1 MNWQKFRRNLFCRV
15 FTQLSF
21 KRRVQLL
28 LSFISVL
35 LNSIAQFLVIA
46 TFYPLLSLLT
56 SPATSTAGL
65 QALSYSNSFLR
76 HIYSSSPLFQTTL
89 VFSTLTFLATLLR
102 LFDAWLAQRLAAG
115 IGNDL
120 TTSTFNAFLQQPFL
134 VYKTSNSSNTIRIL
148 TADID
153 LFVVAIAETLQFC
166 IAVAT
171 SIAIVFALMSLGAKK
186 VIFIVALLFTV
197 FFILSVSTR
206 SPLLHAGHRVSRIQS
221 QKIKIIQEALGSFRD
236 ITLDRSQLYF
246 IRQLS
251 SHDYSLRHIR
261 VITELLSV
269 VPRFV
274 LEGFLLITLSFLAV
288 FLNSKEGSSN
298 SLAFIG
304 VFALGMQRLLPALN
318 LAYASL
324 SNIRKFRA
332 PILDVLNVLEASP
345 STSSFVTL
353 TVQPSLDSSLPTFS
367 SLKVS
372 NLSFAYPDS
381 EAVLRNIS
389 FQLDA
394 GNHLAIT
401 GSTGSGKSTLLDL
414 LMGLL
419 APSSGS
425 VQLVFGNRDD
435 CVYDVNSLLDLSVQT
450 NQCFIAHVPQS
461 IFLADTTIA
470 ENIAFGISPHCIDL
484 ESVKNAARIA
494 QIAAFIEEL
503 PNGYFTNVGERGNLL
518 SGGQRQ
524 RLGIAR
530 AVYKTPSLLFLD
542 EATSALDIETERSI
556 LTNLSKIQQ
565 LAVISVAH
573 RASVLDSCD
582 ILLRLHQGELI

>member
-1 MNWQKFRRNLFCRV
+1 MNWQKFKRNLFCRV
-15 FTQLSF
+15 FAQLSF
-21 KRRVQLL
+21 KRRLQLL

-35 LNSIAQFLVIA
+35 FNSIAQFLVIA

-56 SPATSTAGL
+56 SPASSTAGL
-65 QALSYSNSFLR
+65 QALSFSNSFLSQ
-76 HIYSSSPLFQTTL
+76 IYSSSPLFQTTL

-102 LFDAWLAQRLAAG
+102 LFDAWLSQRLAAG

-120 TTSTFNAFLQQPFL
+120 TISTFNAFLQQPFL
-134 VYKTSNSSNTIRIL
+134 AYKTSNSSNTIRIL

-171 SIAIVFALMSLGAKK
+171 SIAIVFALLSLGAKK
-186 VIFIVALLFTV
+186 VIFIVALLCTV
-197 FFILSVSTR
+197 FLILSASTR
-206 SPLLHAGHRVSRIQS
+206 SPLLHAGQSSSRLHS

-236 ITLDRSQLYF
+236 ITLDRSQIYF
-246 IRQLS
+246 TEQLS
-251 SHDYSLRHIR
+251 AQDYLLRHIR
-261 VITELLSV
+261 VLTELLSV
-269 VPRFV
+269 VPRFF
-274 LEGFLLITLSFLAV
+274 LEGFLLITLAFLAV

-345 STSSFVTL
+345 FNSLSASL
-353 TVQPSLDSSLPTFS
+353 TVRPICGSYLPNFRSLN
-367 SLKVS
+367 VS

-381 EAVLRNIS
+381 DAVLRDIS

-419 APSSGS
+419 VPSSGS
-425 VQLVFGNRDD
+425 VQLLFGDRDD

-470 ENIAFGISPHCIDL
+470 ENIAFGISPHNIDHD
-484 ESVKNAARIA
+484 SVKNAARIA

-503 PNGYFTNVGERGNLL
+503 PNGYSTIVGESGNLL

-542 EATSALDIETERSI
+542 EATSALDIETECAI
-556 LTNLSKIQQ
+556 LSNLSEIKQ

-582 ILLRLHQGELI
+582 MVLRLHQGTLC

>member
-1 MNWQKFRRNLFCRV
+1 VNWQKFKRNLFCRV
-15 FTQLSF
+15 FAQLSF
-21 KRRVQLL
+21 KGRLQLL

-35 LNSIAQFLVIA
+35 FNSIAQFLVIA

-56 SPATSTAGL
+56 SPASSTAGL
-65 QALSYSNSFLR
+65 QALSFSNSFLSQ
-76 HIYSSSPLFQTTL
+76 IYSSSPLFQTTL

-102 LFDAWLAQRLAAG
+102 LFDAWLSQRLAAG

-120 TTSTFNAFLQQPFL
+120 TISTFNAFLQQPFL
-134 VYKTSNSSNTIRIL
+134 AYKTSNSSNTIRIL

-171 SIAIVFALMSLGAKK
+171 SIAIVFALLSLGAKK
-186 VIFIVALLFTV
+186 VIFIVALLCTV
-197 FFILSVSTR
+197 FLILSAFTR
-206 SPLLHAGHRVSRIQS
+206 SPLLHAGQSSSRLHS

-236 ITLDRSQLYF
+236 ITLDRSQIYF
-246 IRQLS
+246 TEQLS
-251 SHDYSLRHIR
+251 AQDYLLRHIR
-261 VITELLSV
+261 VLTELLSV
-269 VPRFV
+269 VPRFF
-274 LEGFLLITLSFLAV
+274 LEGFLLITLAFLAV

-345 STSSFVTL
+345 FNSLSASL
-353 TVQPSLDSSLPTFS
+353 TVRPTCGSYSPNFRSLN
-367 SLKVS
+367 VS

-381 EAVLRNIS
+381 DAVLRDIS

-419 APSSGS
+419 VPSSGS
-425 VQLVFGNRDD
+425 VQLLFGDRDD

-470 ENIAFGISPHCIDL
+470 ENIAFGISPHNIDHD
-484 ESVKNAARIA
+484 SVKNAARIA

-503 PNGYFTNVGERGNLL
+503 PNGYSTIVGESGNLL

-542 EATSALDIETERSI
+542 EATSALDIETECAI
-556 LTNLSKIQQ
+556 LSNLSEIKQ

-582 ILLRLHQGELI
+582 MVLRLHQGTLC

>member
-1 MNWQKFRRNLFCRV
+1 M
-15 FTQLSF
+15 FTQLSL

-35 LNSIAQFLVIA
+35 FNSIAQFLVIA

-56 SPATSTAGL
+56 SPASSTARI
-65 QALSYSNSFLR
+65 QVLSSSNFFLS

-102 LFDAWLAQRLAAG
+102 LFDAWLSQRLAAG

-134 VYKTSNSSNTIRIL
+134 AYKTSNSSNTIRIL

-153 LFVVAIAETLQFC
+153 LFVVAIAETMQFC

-171 SIAIVFALMSLGAKK
+171 SIAIVFALLSLGAKK
-186 VIFIVALLFTV
+186 VIFIVALLCIV
-197 FFILSVSTR
+197 FFILSASTR
-206 SPLLHAGHRVSRIQS
+206 SPLLHAGQRVSRIQS
-221 QKIKIIQEALGSFRD
+221 HKIKIIQEALGSFRD
-236 ITLDRSQLYF
+236 IKLDRSQQFF
-246 IRQLS
+246 IGQLS
-251 SHDYSLRHIR
+251 SQDYSLRHIR

-288 FLNSKEGSSN
+288 FLNSQEGSSN

-324 SNIRKFRA
+324 SNIRRFRA
-332 PILDVLNVLEASP
+332 PIHDVLDALDAP
-345 STSSFVTL
+345 SSNSSSAYI
-353 TVQPSLDSSLPTFS
+353 TVQPNWDFSLPTFG

-372 NLSFAYPDS
+372 NLTFSYPDKES
-381 EAVLRNIS
+381 VLRNIT

-401 GSTGSGKSTLLDL
+401 GLSGSGKSTLLDL

-419 APSSGS
+419 VPTSGS
-425 VQLVFGNRDD
+425 VQLAFGNRDD
-435 CVYDVNSLLDLSVQT
+435 CVYDVSSLLDLSVQT
-450 NQCFIAHVPQS
+450 NKCFIAHVPQS

-470 ENIAFGISPHCIDL
+470 ENIAFGISPDSIDI
-484 ESVKNAARIA
+484 ESVENAARIA
-494 QIAAFIEEL
+494 HLTAFIEDL
-503 PNGYFTNVGERGNLL
+503 PNGYFTKVGEGGNLL

-542 EATSALDIETERSI
+542 EATSALDTETERLI
-556 LTNLSKIQQ
+556 LANLSNIQH

-573 RASVLDSCD
+573 RPSFLDSCD
-582 ILLRLHQGELI
+582 MVLRLHQGILY